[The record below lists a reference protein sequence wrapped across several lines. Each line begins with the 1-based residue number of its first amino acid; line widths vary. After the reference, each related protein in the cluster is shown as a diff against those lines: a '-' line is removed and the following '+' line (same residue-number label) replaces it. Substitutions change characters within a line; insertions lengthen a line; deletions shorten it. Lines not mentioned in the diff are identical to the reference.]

1 MQIGYLFE
9 MCSFLTDRRLFWW
22 MFAPQMSTR
31 AQMPQGFQG
40 TGLQFTTPRKG
51 TETIL
56 VRHLIPLSPG
66 LQFTTP
72 RKGTETCS
80 LFFIGIIRCNYNSLL
95 PVRGRKPFLIPCYS
109 APGADYNSL
118 LPVRGRKQCTALY
131 SYNSIEY
138 HYNSLLPVRGRKPF
152 EHFVGTNLSHRLQ
165 FTTPRKGTETV
176 KLPV

>member
-51 TETIL
+51 TETNAESFNL
-56 VRHLIPLSPG
+56 LHHAP

-72 RKGTETCS
+72 RKGTETAVEKE
-80 LFFIGIIRCNYNSLL
+80 LVNNNLLDNYNSLL
-95 PVRGRKPFLIPCYS
+95 PVRGRKPNMVRPYGSQMKITIHYS
-109 APGADYNSL
+109 P
-118 LPVRGRKQCTALY
+118 
-131 SYNSIEY
+131 
-138 HYNSLLPVRGRKPF
+138 
-152 EHFVGTNLSHRLQ
+152 
-165 FTTPRKGTETV
+165 
-176 KLPV
+176 